1 MKNKASQEPERT
13 FFSYH
18 PSHGTT
24 EGETY
29 AYLLRNETFDKKRGK
44 ALANQ
49 AIVAWWLAYAR
60 RANHEKARQT
70 AIDCIE
76 QLEQHIAKLRRD
88 FQIAPVTLPYQ
99 GIPVLPVGTPETA
112 PVAVVSQIQP
122 SQPIMAHVASKTGT
136 PEELPEDS
144 LYGQF
149 DMEETLEVD

>member
-1 MKNKASQEPERT
+1 MNNKPSQEPART
-13 FFSYH
+13 LFSYH
-18 PSHGTT
+18 ASHGTT

-29 AYLLRNETFDKKRGK
+29 AYLLRNSLFDSKRGQ

-60 RANHEKARQT
+60 KAAHHQQSRET

-88 FQIAPVTLPYQ
+88 FQIPPLTLSYQ
-99 GIPVLPVGTPETA
+99 GIPVPPVPA
-112 PVAVVSQIQP
+112 VSQP
-122 SQPIMAHVASKTGT
+122 SSMIGCQESPPITAHKASEAG
-136 PEELPEDS
+136 LPDDS

-149 DMEETLEVD
+149 NMEE